1 MDTMTTI
8 EMLQSEITQH
18 GRVEFRF
25 GRTKQFLRS
34 AGSAL
39 RLRRADSHG
48 PQVIVSDDGIWADTP
63 DFPDSVVPWARILE
77 VHLTKVNVSSYIDV
91 SIRSADSPGR
101 RRTLLRMPHMLAVD
115 PEVLAKWLV
124 MELMVRGNPI

>member
-1 MDTMTTI
+1 MTTI
-8 EMLQSEITQH
+8 ETLQTELTRH
-18 GRVEFRF
+18 GRVEFHF

-34 AGSAL
+34 AGAAL
-39 RLRRADSHG
+39 RLRRSDSQG
-48 PQVIVSDDGIWADTP
+48 PQVIVSDDGIWADTS
-63 DFPDSVVPWARILE
+63 DFPDTVVPWARILE

-101 RRTLLRMPHMLAVD
+101 RRTLRMPHMLTVD
-115 PEVLAKWLV
+115 PEILAKWIV